1 MIYPVQLCPGDRLVH
16 PAGAQVRGL
25 HRRVRHHQQ
34 ERGRRPVRRDRQHA
48 AETRQGQ
55 GQSSYIVISSGIS
68 SHV

>member
-1 MIYPVQLCPGDRLVH
+1 MIYPVQLCPGNRLVH

-55 GQSSYIVISSGIS
+55 GQCIYHYIVM
-68 SHV
+68 